1 MPPIELAYVLAKFL
15 GKGVRMTIM
24 GDSFPLHGVQIGP
37 PFGLFCLRSGPLT
50 KSKREYQWTE
60 ERVARSMGIELNRPD
75 GRARVAIGW
84 NRDTD
89 RSAEWER
96 RAA

>member
-1 MPPIELAYVLAKFL
+1 LLA
-15 GKGVRMTIM
+15 VRAV
-24 GDSFPLHGVQIGP
+24 D
-37 PFGLFCLRSGPLT
+37 

-60 ERVARSMGIELNRPD
+60 ERVAKSMGIELNRPD